1 MSIKSNTI
9 KRYIKDTGSKN
20 QLFVFVGSDTSTAS
34 SNSTKSFDDIWKQS
48 DFSIRVGQN
57 SILPVVPN
65 NKWVAKR
72 PYSPWSSVSENTANY
87 YIYNDLNQYV
97 YLCIS
102 DNANNRKDLIGQ
114 NVSNNRPSHIL
125 GIQSYD
131 DGFSWKPLYKI
142 TSSMERF
149 VTAMWIPVISFD
161 MFDSDSQKTQAQQ
174 TTDFCVDATGTG
186 EIGQCAVYAKIGLST
201 DDDGG
206 TTEYEQGTLFTT
218 SDNLTCSDCH
228 YLMKDNDRFVTR
240 FYSDGDDVPTTIV
253 IQDEYTKVGGLIS
266 QNQVSTASP
275 YYYLYATNTNDDVEE
290 GSVISAFIDLS
301 NFDPNELVA
310 GSVNPELTIVSNT
323 GSGAS
328 IRLITGILNDS
339 NVITGIEVVSSGS
352 GYRDIQITLDS
363 SQVISSGVATSLAAA
378 IEVNLD
384 IVDGLAFDPVTLLNA
399 QHIMIDAK
407 LDKTSIEDA
416 GILLPDNINMF
427 GLIENPLGIDTST
440 AVGSGS
446 NLNKKLDY
454 IFRTTV
460 KAKVYNPGSQS
471 VLPVVGEIYDIL
483 DASEITGYN
492 LGIGSALNASTGG
505 SALSEVEL
513 KNLVY
518 SSANNLV
525 GVGLDGPTNGSPKG
539 NNTIIEI
546 LEIPNFTQYS
556 GKVVSTTK
564 LSSDLPVADVDS
576 VIIRINIV
584 KGM

>member
-1 MSIKSNTI
+1 
-9 KRYIKDTGSKN
+9 
-20 QLFVFVGSDTSTAS
+20 
-34 SNSTKSFDDIWKQS
+34 
-48 DFSIRVGQN
+48 
-57 SILPVVPN
+57 
-65 NKWVAKR
+65 
-72 PYSPWSSVSENTANY
+72 
-87 YIYNDLNQYV
+87 
-97 YLCIS
+97 
-102 DNANNRKDLIGQ
+102 
-114 NVSNNRPSHIL
+114 
-125 GIQSYD
+125 
-131 DGFSWKPLYKI
+131 
-142 TSSMERF
+142 
-149 VTAMWIPVISFD
+149 
-161 MFDSDSQKTQAQQ
+161 
-174 TTDFCVDATGTG
+174 
-186 EIGQCAVYAKIGLST
+186 
-201 DDDGG
+201 
-206 TTEYEQGTLFTT
+206 
-218 SDNLTCSDCH
+218 
-228 YLMKDNDRFVTR
+228 
-240 FYSDGDDVPTTIV
+240 
-253 IQDEYTKVGGLIS
+253 
-266 QNQVSTASP
+266 
-275 YYYLYATNTNDDVEE
+275 
-290 GSVISAFIDLS
+290 
-301 NFDPNELVA
+301 
-310 GSVNPELTIVSNT
+310 
-323 GSGAS
+323 
-328 IRLITGILNDS
+328 
-339 NVITGIEVVSSGS
+339 
-352 GYRDIQITLDS
+352 
-363 SQVISSGVATSLAAA
+363 
-378 IEVNLD
+378 
-384 IVDGLAFDPVTLLNA
+384 
-399 QHIMIDAK
+399 MIDAK

-460 KAKVYNPGSQS
+460 KAKVYNPGSEN